1 MHRLPNPKAK
11 AKVEQLNRLRESPS
25 QGKRERPAPPALP
38 SGRMAIVWGTIVLS
52 SLGLAANLF
61 RLQVLESPNLIAKAR
76 AQQTMALRL
85 FVPRRPIV
93 DRQGNVLA
101 IDRPTYTLYAHPKLF
116 QKTKPEIAQTLAPIL
131 ERSPQQLIKQFN
143 EKNSGV
149 QVSVALREDVA
160 DRIGRLRLNGLE
172 LIQQYS
178 RLYPQTEVAADVIG
192 YVDTNHRGQAGV
204 EYSQE
209 KFLERTIRQIRI
221 SRSAD
226 GQLLPE
232 HLPPGFLHFD
242 DLQLQLTIDVRLQRT
257 ARLALKQQMQKFK
270 AKRGAVIVMDAR
282 DGSLLALVSEPSYD
296 PNKYYKYNLSL
307 FKNWALADL
316 YEPGSTFKPLNV
328 AIALENRAVK
338 PTSVFNDPGGISVGG
353 WQIGNAQGKRHG
365 SLTIP
370 EILQYSSNVG
380 MVQVMQ
386 RVKPAVFYDWLE
398 RLGLGKKVA
407 IDLPFEAQG
416 RIKDKKEFTS
426 SAIEP
431 ATAAFGQGLSLTPIQ
446 LATLHASLAN
456 GGKIVTPH
464 VVRGLFNSQGQMYW
478 QPNIPAPRQVFS
490 QSTSQKV
497 LEMMEEVVLKGT
509 GKPSQ
514 IPGFRVAGKTGTAQK
529 ASPNGGYLSNAK
541 ITSFV
546 GILPVNGYQRYVVL
560 AVVDEPKDGPQG
572 TAFGST
578 VAAPIVKTLMET
590 LINIEQIPPANPQ
603 ELQVS
608 DKERE

>member
-1 MHRLPNPKAK
+1 MNRLPTAKTQGQVQPSPK
-11 AKVEQLNRLRESPS
+11 LRELHP
-25 QGKRERPAPPALP
+25 QGKKGRSLTAVLP
-38 SGRMAIVWGTIVLS
+38 SGRLAIVWGTLVAS
-52 SLGLAANLF
+52 SLGIAVNLF
-61 RLQVLESPNLIAKAR
+61 RLQVLESSNLLAKAR
-76 AQQTMALRL
+76 AQQTISLRL

-93 DRQGNVLA
+93 DRAGNVLA

-116 QKTKPEIAQTLAPIL
+116 DKTKLEIAQKLAPIL
-131 ERSPQQLIKQFN
+131 ERSPQELVKQFGQ
-143 EKNSGV
+143 KNSGI
-149 QVSVALREDVA
+149 QVAYGLSEDVA
-160 DRIGRLRLNGLE
+160 DRIDRLRFNGLE
-172 LIQQYS
+172 SIQQYS
-178 RLYPQTEVAADVIG
+178 RLYPQTDVAADVIG

-209 KFLERTIRQIRI
+209 KFLERTIRQIRL
-221 SRSAD
+221 SRSAN

-242 DLQLQLTIDVRLQRT
+242 DLQLQLTIDARLQRT
-257 ARLALKQQMQKFK
+257 ARLALKEQMQKFK
-270 AKRGAVIVMDAR
+270 AKRGTVIVMDAR
-282 DGSLLALVSEPSYD
+282 DGSLLALVSEPTYD

-316 YEPGSTFKPLNV
+316 YEPGSTFKPINV
-328 AIALENRAVK
+328 AIALENHAIK
-338 PTSVFNDPGGISVGG
+338 PTSVFNDPGGITVGG

-370 EILQYSSNVG
+370 QILQYSSNVG

-386 RVKPAVFYDWLE
+386 QVKPVVFYDWLE

-407 IDLPFEAQG
+407 IDLPFEASGQM
-416 RIKDKKEFTS
+416 KNKEQFAS
-426 SAIEP
+426 SPIEP

-464 VVRGLFNSQGQMYW
+464 VVQGLFNSQGQMYW

-490 QSTSQKV
+490 PSTSQTV
-497 LEMMEEVVLKGT
+497 LEMMETVVTKGT

-529 ASPNGGYLSNAK
+529 ASPTGGYLSNAK

-546 GILPVNGYQRYVVL
+546 GILPVDGYQRYVVL

-578 VAAPIVKTLMET
+578 VAAPVVKTVMEA

-603 ELQVS
+603 DLQVS
-608 DKERE
+608 NK